1 MSNFI
6 KKKYLVLGT
15 LSALGLT
22 LYAVHKADPAIHY
35 WAFAEQVPKERKI
48 ILNEKQYILHSDL
61 EKRLGIEIK
70 GEYEDSQ
77 VSGLIS
83 SIENISSKNPSLLT
97 SLKEIVVLPK
107 SYEVNY
113 YGLAVFSNKIVLK
126 SFELDLIAHEIGH
139 TYSFL
144 QPKEF
149 WESWESISKGHYKY
163 NTFPE
168 LFDFIAKIF
177 PNFTK
182 TNTDFTPKNGILTD
196 YGSKNKYEDVAE
208 FTEDFFTGYKKLS
221 TVSLKEKPLFE
232 KKIDLLLKYGF
243 ISKQM
248 YDEAKLNLS
257 SNSFE

>member
-1 MSNFI
+1 MSYFI

-15 LSALGLT
+15 LSAIGLS

-35 WAFAEQVPKERKI
+35 WAFPEQIPKEKKI
-48 ILNEKQYILHSDL
+48 FLNEKQYILHSDL

-83 SIENISSKNPSLLT
+83 SIQNINSKNPLLLT

-107 SYEVNY
+107 RYEVNY
-113 YGLAVFSNKIVLK
+113 YGLAVFSSKIVLK

-139 TYSFL
+139 TYSFS

-149 WESWESISKGHYKY
+149 WNSWEEISKGHYKH

-168 LFDFIAKIF
+168 LFDFIYKVF
-177 PNFTK
+177 PNLTK
-182 TNTDFTPKNGILTD
+182 TNADFTPKNGLLTEN
-196 YGSKNKYEDVAE
+196 GSKNKYEDVAE
-208 FTEDFFTGYKKLS
+208 FTEDIFTGYKMLS

-232 KKIDLLLKYGF
+232 KKMDLLLKYDF

-248 YDEAKLNLS
+248 YDEAKLKLS
-257 SNSFE
+257 SNSLK